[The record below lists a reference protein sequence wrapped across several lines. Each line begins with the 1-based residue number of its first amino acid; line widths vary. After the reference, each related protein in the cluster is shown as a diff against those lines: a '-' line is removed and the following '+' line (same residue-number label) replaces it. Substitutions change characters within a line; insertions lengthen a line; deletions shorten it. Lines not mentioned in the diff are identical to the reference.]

1 MVYICILNYNN
12 PSDTIACL
20 DSLLA
25 LVGPDFKILLVDNDS
40 SDTSHTILRKY
51 ALKHQEKIIF
61 FPLEK
66 NLGYAGGNNV
76 AIRYAL
82 QQSDMEYCW
91 ILNND
96 TIVEPDAMLWLY
108 RYMET
113 HHNVGLC
120 GSKLMYE
127 WDRNKL
133 QGYGG
138 VYSPLFGLSST
149 CRDLGK
155 LDTINFVIG
164 ASVFARR
171 LFLEDVGLMCED
183 YFLYYEEIDWSIRA
197 HRKFSIACE
206 PRSIVYHKEG
216 ASIGAGAKKLGEKTE
231 LCDYFYMR
239 NRLLITRKFFPW
251 CIPTVYLSSIG
262 MMLNRFK
269 RHQYSRIWMLI
280 KLLLGIRDEKYE
292 SKLIH

>member
-96 TIVEPDAMLWLY
+96 TIVEPDSMLWLY
-108 RYMET
+108 RYMEVN
-113 HHNVGLC
+113 HEVGLC
-120 GSKLMYE
+120 GSKLIYE
-127 WDRNKL
+127 WDHTKL

-138 VYSPLFGLSST
+138 IYSPLFGLSDT
-149 CRDLGK
+149 CCDLGK
-155 LDTINFVIG
+155 LDKMNFVIG
-164 ASVFARR
+164 ASVFVRKS
-171 LFLEDVGLMCED
+171 LLEEVGLMCED
-183 YFLYYEEIDWSIRA
+183 YFLYYEEIDWAIRA
-197 HRKFSIACE
+197 RKKFTIACE
-206 PRSIVYHKEG
+206 PRSVVYHKEG
-216 ASIGAGAKKLGEKTE
+216 ASIGAGAKNPGEKNE

-251 CIPTVYLSSIG
+251 CLPTVYLSSLG

-280 KLLLGIRDEKYE
+280 KLLFGIHDGKYE
-292 SKLIH
+292 SKLTH

>member
-1 MVYICILNYNN
+1 MIYICVLNYNN
-12 PSDTIACL
+12 PSDTIGCL

-25 LVGPDFKILLVDNDS
+25 LSGHEFKILLVDNS
-40 SDTSHTILRKY
+40 SQDNSHSVLEKY
-51 ALKHQEKIIF
+51 TQKHQEKIHF
-61 FPLEK
+61 FSLKK

-96 TIVEPDAMLWLY
+96 TIVEPDAMSWLY
-108 RYMET
+108 QYMEK
-113 HHNVGLC
+113 HHEVGLC
-120 GSKLMYE
+120 GSKLIYE

-138 VYSPLFGLSST
+138 IYSTLFGLSST
-149 CRDLGK
+149 CCNLEEI
-155 LDTINFVIG
+155 DTINFVIG
-164 ASVFARR
+164 ASVFVRKS
-171 LFLEDVGLMCED
+171 FLEEIGLMCED
-183 YFLYYEEIDWSIRA
+183 YFLYYEEIDWAMRS
-197 HRKFSIACE
+197 RKKFAIACE
-206 PRSIVYHKEG
+206 PRSVVYHKEG
-216 ASIGAGAKKLGEKTE
+216 ASIGAGAKKRGEKTA

-239 NRLLITRKFFPW
+239 NRLLITWKFFPW

-269 RHQYSRIWMLI
+269 RHQYSRIWMLL
-280 KLLLGIRDEKYE
+280 KLLFGIRDKKYE
-292 SKLIH
+292 SKLLQ